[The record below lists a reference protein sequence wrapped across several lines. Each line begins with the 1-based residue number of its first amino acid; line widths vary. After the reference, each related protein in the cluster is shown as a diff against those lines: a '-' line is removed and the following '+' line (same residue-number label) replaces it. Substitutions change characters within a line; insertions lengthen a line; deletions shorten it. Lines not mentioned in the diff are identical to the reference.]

1 MSITILYATMTG
13 NARECAEKTSA
24 HAAKAG
30 LATQV
35 HDLAH
40 YDPRKLAQESTVLLA
55 ISTWGEGE
63 PPDDAVAFFDHVK
76 SLGPSALQRLRFA
89 VFALGDTSY
98 EQFCQ
103 CGKDMD
109 RMFAER
115 GATRLLERVDNDV
128 DYHEA
133 LEKWHAS
140 IVTVLTNP
148 LAPQIAGA
156 AAD

>member
-1 MSITILYATMTG
+1 MSIAILYATMTG
-13 NARECAEKTSA
+13 NARECAEKASA
-24 HAAKAG
+24 HAARAG

-40 YDPRKLAQESTVLLA
+40 YDPRKLAEESTVLLA
-55 ISTWGEGE
+55 ISTWGDGE

-76 SLGPSALQRLRFA
+76 SLDPSALPHLRFA

-98 EQFCQ
+98 DQFCQ
-103 CGKDMD
+103 CGKDFD

-115 GATRLLERVDNDV
+115 GAARILERVDNDV

-133 LEKWHAS
+133 LEKWCEN
-140 IVTVLTNP
+140 IVSVLAGP

-156 AAD
+156 ARD